1 MDRRW
6 EVWEVMEGQA
16 TLKVIFRK
24 QPGGRSSD
32 KGLSSWS
39 IGWVSIHPK
48 GQGQYVPMHLCCEN
62 RSHM

>member
-6 EVWEVMEGQA
+6 EVWEVMEGLA

-32 KGLSSWS
+32 KGLSSRS
-39 IGWVSIHPK
+39 IGWGEYPPQRPGPVCADAS
-48 GQGQYVPMHLCCEN
+48 VL
-62 RSHM
+62 